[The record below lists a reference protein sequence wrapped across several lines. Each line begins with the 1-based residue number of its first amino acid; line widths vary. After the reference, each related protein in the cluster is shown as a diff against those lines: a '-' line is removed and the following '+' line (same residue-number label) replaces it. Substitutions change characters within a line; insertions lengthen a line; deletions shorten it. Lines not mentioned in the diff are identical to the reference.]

1 MRIPARVRS
10 SKTGFF
16 PCGMNAET
24 FAALSRQESSASV
37 DLPQRM
43 SVIGTYAPLSAS
55 TTRVSPV
62 THLPKQTVKTLRG
75 ILKNSTVLARA
86 KEFGGMMHT
95 GPLKSTKD
103 FSSKFFGSTM
113 VELMLVKILNSS
125 VQRTSYP

>member
-10 SKTGFF
+10 SKTAFF

-24 FAALSRQESSASV
+24 FAAFSRQKASASV
-37 DLPQRM
+37 DLPQRI
-43 SVIGTYAPLSAS
+43 SVIGTYAPVSVS

-62 THLPKQTVKTLRG
+62 THFPKHTVNTLRG

-95 GPLKSTKD
+95 GPLES
-103 FSSKFFGSTM
+103 
-113 VELMLVKILNSS
+113 
-125 VQRTSYP
+125 

>member
-10 SKTGFF
+10 SNISFL
-16 PCGMNAET
+16 PCGTNADT

-37 DLPQRM
+37 DLPQRI
-43 SVIGTYAPLSAS
+43 SVIGTYAPVSAS

-62 THLPKQTVKTLRG
+62 THFPKQTVKTLRG
-75 ILKNSTVLARA
+75 IRKYSTVLASA

-103 FSSKFFGSTM
+103 FSSNFFGSTM
-113 VELMLVKILNSS
+113 VELMFVNILKSS
-125 VQRTSYP
+125 AQRTS